1 MPMKPKISEEERQHR
16 QRKYSNMLVIL
27 AIMIVI
33 SIVSFVR
40 GEKAVGLDWKE
51 TSVQITDPSG
61 TVCTIHYAD
70 VIDTE
75 LTEHPNWGTCISGGS
90 TSFWHYGQWE
100 NETWGQYTLCASTE
114 PSLCIVMHT
123 AEETYV
129 LSYESDKT
137 TAALYDSLLQLRKG

>member
-1 MPMKPKISEEERQHR
+1 MKPKISEERQRR

-33 SIVSFVR
+33 SIASFVR
-40 GEKAVGLDWKE
+40 GENAVGFDWKE
-51 TSVQITDPSG
+51 DSVQITDPGG
-61 TVCTIHYAD
+61 TACTIRYAD
-70 VIDTE
+70 ITDIE
-75 LTEHPNWGTCISGGS
+75 LMKHPNFGTCISGGS
-90 TSFWHYGQWE
+90 TSFWHYGKWE